1 MKTKVKKK
9 YKPGQLLTIN
19 GKVYRVK
26 RAKQFQI
33 PCLICN
39 AKSKCILD
47 GYEIMVIL
55 CTNAPADCYLQLVKP
70 KSSLG

>member
-1 MKTKVKKK
+1 MAKIKKK

-19 GKVYRVK
+19 CKIYRVK
-26 RAKQFQI
+26 RAKRYQI

-39 AKSKCILD
+39 ANSICTHD
-47 GYEIMVIL
+47 GYNTIALVCL
-55 CTNAPADCYLQLVKP
+55 NAPGDCYLQPVIP